1 MLVSLPRNASV
12 RSRCL
17 VRALGPVRTLVFV
30 GLLATTAGTA
40 AKVGALD
47 VIPDDLAEWTEVGEI
62 ITETPGAW
70 DEKSL
75 QIFGIVKLSG
85 TYYLYYGSGFDGCWD
100 QHADVAHKS
109 VGLATSSDGI
119 NFTKHPASPVL
130 IPHDFVPV
138 SAHEEG
144 IRLARIR
151 WIEDL
156 GKFVGFFGVEDPGG
170 PDTCPYGATS
180 GCDCNISVDAF
191 VYTASSVDGIN
202 WTPEGEVSGA
212 YNQDGNESY
221 GSAFEYASGNYYL
234 WSHYASGGHTF
245 HASKGTDNTSLTEL
259 GVVPELNFGWSPLE
273 TFLHDDN
280 NTVTFIYVPNG
291 PEYEG
296 DELRF
301 GTCTLDEPTVVT
313 DVRLITDQGAH
324 RFSAMLK
331 DEEAGLWRWYYGFGA
346 AGDPVLLR
354 TAPIEGG
361 SSDVDSPSESSAGA
375 LRLSVSPN
383 PFRESTRIEYA
394 LATSE
399 HVTVTVF
406 DMSGRRVSQ
415 LVDSPRS
422 AGSYTV
428 DWDAGQASG
437 LRLASGAYMILVE
450 AGPWKEQRQ
459 LVFQR

>member
-1 MLVSLPRNASV
+1 MRTLAFTVLVLLVS
-12 RSRCL
+12 
-17 VRALGPVRTLVFV
+17 G
-30 GLLATTAGTA
+30 AGTSEQA
-40 AKVGALD
+40 RALD
-47 VIPDDLAEWTEVGEI
+47 VIPDDLAQWTEVGEI
-62 ITETPGAW
+62 IAETPGGW

-75 QIFGIVKLSG
+75 QIFGIEKRSG
-85 TYYLYYGSGFDGCWD
+85 TFFLYYGSGFDGCWD

-109 VGLATSSDGI
+109 IGLATSSDGV
-119 NFTKHPASPVL
+119 NFTKHPANPVL
-130 IPHDFVPV
+130 VPHDFVPV

-151 WIEDL
+151 WVEDL
-156 GKFVGFFGVEDPGG
+156 GKFVGYFGVEDPGG
-170 PDTCPYGATS
+170 ADTCPYGATS

-191 VYTASSVDGIN
+191 VYTASSADGIN

-221 GSAFEYASGNYYL
+221 GSAFEYAGGNYYL

-291 PEYEG
+291 PDYEG

-301 GTCTLDEPTVVT
+301 GTCTLDDPTVVT
-313 DVRLITDQGAH
+313 DVRLITNQGAH

-331 DEEAGLWRWYYGFGA
+331 DEDAGLWRWYYGYGA
-346 AGDPVLLR
+346 AGDPILLR

-361 SSDVDSPSESSAGA
+361 SSDVDPPGESVPIESAPNA

-383 PFRESTRIEYA
+383 PFRESTRIEYT
-394 LATSE
+394 LASSE
-399 HVTVTVF
+399 HVKASVF
-406 DMSGRRVSQ
+406 DMSGRWVTE
-415 LVDSPRS
+415 LVDSPQA
-422 AGSYTV
+422 AGRHTV
-428 DWDAGQASG
+428 VWNAGQESG
-437 LRLASGAYMILVE
+437 PRLASGAYLISIE
-450 AGPWKEQRQ
+450 AGPWKEQRRI
-459 LVFQR
+459 VFQR